1 MSLVKSSYEK
11 LKEES
16 KKKTVKKNVKKD
28 KYEDVKQAFLLSQGI
43 ILGSILIS
51 FVASWFVPEMFFLCR
66 LFFIVLTF
74 IMSVSNYLIYKK
86 IGLSI
91 VYFLVGVGFIVGTL
105 LGV

>member
-1 MSLVKSSYEK
+1 MILVKSSYEK
-11 LKEES
+11 MKDENN
-16 KKKTVKKNVKKD
+16 KKNVKNNKF
-28 KYEDVKQAFLLSQGI
+28 ENVKQAIFLSQGI
-43 ILGSILIS
+43 MIGTILIS
-51 FVASWFVPEMFFLCR
+51 FIASWFVPELFFLCR

-91 VYFLVGVGFIVGTL
+91 LYFIIGVGFIVGTL

>member
-1 MSLVKSSYEK
+1 MKDENN
-11 LKEES
+11 
-16 KKKTVKKNVKKD
+16 KKNVKNNKF
-28 KYEDVKQAFLLSQGI
+28 ENVKQAIFLSQGI
-43 ILGSILIS
+43 MIGTILIS
-51 FVASWFVPEMFFLCR
+51 FIASWFVPELFFLCR

-91 VYFLVGVGFIVGTL
+91 LYFIIGVGFIVGTL